1 MQSSLLSNQQVI
13 GSAQLAPRPCSCSR
27 QPLLHRSRRSCKVQA
42 ASNSNVFGDG
52 SQYRELQQ
60 QGGPSYARPS
70 WHPLLFRAPGSRS
83 YEASIRSY
91 YENVWND
98 GCVELLDEL
107 AAPGVVYSD
116 TMGLVED
123 AFGISGLQD
132 VIQEFQ
138 ASHPLLKVLMD
149 DLIIDEERR
158 TVSAFFTAT
167 AAHLLPSREG
177 VPATGHVSTVQGV
190 DRFQFDRQGRC
201 TSIQSTRQRFTDEEG
216 LQLIDWDTA

>member
-1 MQSSLLSNQQVI
+1 
-13 GSAQLAPRPCSCSR
+13 
-27 QPLLHRSRRSCKVQA
+27 VQA
-42 ASNSNVFGDG
+42 ATNSHVFDDG
-52 SQYRELQQ
+52 TDYRELQQ

-91 YENVWND
+91 YEDVWNE

-132 VIQEFQ
+132 VVQEFQ
-138 ASHPLLKVLMD
+138 ASHPLLKVSVVSSSWLLLSCMYSEAHPCSVPGLLFLMQ
-149 DLIIDEERR
+149 
-158 TVSAFFTAT
+158 
-167 AAHLLPSREG
+167 HLLQP
-177 VPATGHVSTVQGV
+177 
-190 DRFQFDRQGRC
+190 
-201 TSIQSTRQRFTDEEG
+201 
-216 LQLIDWDTA
+216 